1 MTPLCRLR
9 RFLGLR
15 QTDVQAATGISARRL
30 SLAEQ
35 GSIKLT
41 ESEEWAVSRY
51 LADRLRI
58 IRESPTP
65 KNKIPELVASVAG
78 GRH

>member
-15 QTDVQAATGISARRL
+15 QLDVERATGVSIRRL

-35 GSIKLT
+35 GALTLT
-41 ESEEWAVSRY
+41 ETEQRLVSDY

-58 IRESPTP
+58 EGQSPDAAIFKALETG
-65 KNKIPELVASVAG
+65 VG
-78 GRH
+78 T

>member
-15 QTDVQAATGISARRL
+15 QLDVERATGVSIRRL

-35 GSIKLT
+35 GVLTLT
-41 ESEEWAVSRY
+41 ETEQRLVAAY

-58 IRESPTP
+58 EGQSPDAAIFKTLE
-65 KNKIPELVASVAG
+65 IGIGA
-78 GRH
+78 